1 MSNQILSVKGLQAKI
16 NDLISNKELRI
27 GHYRFLARLQMLV
40 PHLIKAAEGLKM
52 KGKDM
57 SLIEHYGALVKSG
70 LLFYQSNF
78 PNFSGK
84 SRNALFHLEALCRL
98 YRESHDEIIFEG
110 LLTQFKELEDSIGRV
125 DYHDAFRVE
134 AKKIDAPKEIFGYF
148 TGGYHVEL
156 QNLTKRLLDSEWLC
170 IQGNIVGSPALERI
184 IDTLQNIG
192 WKKYKR
198 DRKNIINALI
208 DSLEKVL
215 KKGGVTE
222 GEEGLD
228 FNELEDGVHEFRR
241 TVRWLSIY
249 PASLGGMCRLSNED
263 KINPSVAKY
272 LAFATF
278 NEDKREKT
286 PINLDANTLL
296 TFSKIIDDIGNIKD
310 DGQLE
315 EAMSHA
321 MIRTGIVSETELNAE
336 VKKLVSAN
344 KTNFDEIPQKVQALV
359 ADFLT
364 DKQMPQKLMSS
375 LKEQL

>member
-1 MSNQILSVKGLQAKI
+1 MSNQILSVQDLQTKI

-27 GHYRFLARLQMLV
+27 GHYRFLTRLQMLV
-40 PHLIKAAEGLKM
+40 PHLIKAGEGLKM

-110 LLTQFKELEDSIGRV
+110 LLTQFKELEDGIGRV
-125 DYHDAFRVE
+125 DYHDAFRAE

-170 IQGNIVGSPALERI
+170 IQGDIVGSPALERI

-208 DSLEKVL
+208 DGLEKVL

-222 GEEGLD
+222 GKPGLD

-278 NEDKREKT
+278 NEDKREKN
-286 PINLDANTLL
+286 PINIDANTLL

-321 MIRTGIVSETELNAE
+321 MIRTGIVSEAELLE
-336 VKKLVSAN
+336 RVKKLVSAN

-364 DKQMPQKLMSS
+364 DKKMPQQLMSS

>member
-57 SLIEHYGALVKSG
+57 SLTEHYGALVKSG

-208 DSLEKVL
+208 DGLEKVL